1 MESRLSHTLL
11 ALAEAGHGVA
21 IGPSTLPIHRYRL
34 RVARVVHQGKPLEEP
49 LTVMCNSHRALPRY
63 GRGFCELLDAYMREV
78 FPYVRAPAGTPL
90 RTARQAGAHR
100 R

>member
-34 RVARVVHQGKPLEEP
+34 RVARVVHQGKPLQEP
-49 LTVMCNSHRALPRY
+49 LTVMWNSQRALPRY
-63 GRGFCELLDAYMREV
+63 ARVFCELLDAYMREV
-78 FPYVRAPAGTPL
+78 FPNLQVSARTAL
-90 RTARQAGAHR
+90 RTAKRASVR
-100 R
+100 RT